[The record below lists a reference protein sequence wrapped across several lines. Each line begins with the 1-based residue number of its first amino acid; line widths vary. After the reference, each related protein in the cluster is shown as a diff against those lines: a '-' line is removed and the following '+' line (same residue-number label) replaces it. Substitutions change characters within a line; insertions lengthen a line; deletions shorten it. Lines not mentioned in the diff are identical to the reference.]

1 MKLSII
7 TVNYNDAE
15 GLERTIMSVISQSF
29 KDFEFIVIDGGST
42 DASVDVIKKYEDNI
56 DYWVEDNDPTLTEIH
71 LKNLNYSLWIKVDEK
86 TFRKNYLKYKEK

>member
-1 MKLSII
+1 MNKNVCERVMNVFTCKNLNDKTISI
-7 TVNYNDAE
+7 N
-15 GLERTIMSVISQSF
+15 L
-29 KDFEFIVIDGGST
+29 
-42 DASVDVIKKYEDNI
+42 DNI